1 MLIIAV
7 VLAVVGLASL
17 VAAVAT
23 SNEVFAWMCIASSAL
38 GVILLAADAIRERKQ
53 RRIAVGALIA
63 ADLGADE
70 IASAETEIIEAYSD
84 TDSDSDSDSESEPG
98 PDGAEDA
105 PEEIVHDEPE
115 TDMPSDD
122 EPDYPVPAEEAA
134 MHIVTEDA
142 ELTEDAEQGTAR
154 VDEPG
159 ER

>member
-7 VLAVVGLASL
+7 VLAVIGLASL

-23 SNEVFAWMCIASSAL
+23 SNEVFAWVCIASSAL

-53 RRIAVGALIA
+53 RRLAASALIA
-63 ADLGADE
+63 ADLGDG
-70 IASAETEIIEAYSD
+70 ETEIIEAYRDSE
-84 TDSDSDSDSESEPG
+84 TDSQSDSESDSQSETEAGPESEPG
-98 PDGAEDA
+98 TGGAEDA

-122 EPDYPVPAEEAA
+122 EPEYPEPAEEAA

-142 ELTEDAEQGTAR
+142 AHP
-154 VDEPG
+154 DEPG
-159 ER
+159 QR

>member
-7 VLAVVGLASL
+7 VLAVIGLASL

-23 SNEVFAWMCIASSAL
+23 SNEVFAWVCIASSAL

-53 RRIAVGALIA
+53 RRLAASALIA
-63 ADLGADE
+63 ADLGDG
-70 IASAETEIIEAYSD
+70 ETEIIEAYRDSE
-84 TDSDSDSDSESEPG
+84 TDSQSDSQSESESESEPG
-98 PDGAEDA
+98 TGGAEDA

-122 EPDYPVPAEEAA
+122 EPEYPEPAEEAA

-142 ELTEDAEQGTAR
+142 AHP
-154 VDEPG
+154 DEPG
-159 ER
+159 QR

>member
-53 RRIAVGALIA
+53 RRIAASALIA
-63 ADLGADE
+63 ADLGAD
-70 IASAETEIIEAYSD
+70 ATGSADTEIIEAYSEPE
-84 TDSDSDSDSESEPG
+84 SESESG
-98 PDGAEDA
+98 TDGAQDA

-115 TDMPSDD
+115 SDMPSDD
-122 EPDYPVPAEEAA
+122 EPEYPVPAEEAA

-142 ELTEDAEQGTAR
+142 AQA
-154 VDEPG
+154 DEPG

>member
-53 RRIAVGALIA
+53 RRIAASALIA
-63 ADLGADE
+63 ADLGAD
-70 IASAETEIIEAYSD
+70 ATGSADTEIIEAYSE
-84 TDSDSDSDSESEPG
+84 SESESESESG
-98 PDGAEDA
+98 TDGAQDA

-115 TDMPSDD
+115 SDMPSDD
-122 EPDYPVPAEEAA
+122 EPEYPVPAEEAA

-142 ELTEDAEQGTAR
+142 AQA
-154 VDEPG
+154 DEPG